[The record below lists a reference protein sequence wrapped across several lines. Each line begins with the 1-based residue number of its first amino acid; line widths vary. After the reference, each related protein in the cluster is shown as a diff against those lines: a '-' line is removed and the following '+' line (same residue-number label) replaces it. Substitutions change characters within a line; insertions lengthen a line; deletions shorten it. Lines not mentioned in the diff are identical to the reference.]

1 MSHSFCRGE
10 EEKDSTKGCGRE
22 KIATF
27 HFFLHLLNETSSC
40 NNSSFLA
47 DW

>member
-27 HFFLHLLNETSSC
+27 HFFYIC
-40 NNSSFLA
+40 
-47 DW
+47 